1 MYPYYND
8 YQFKIEYDPQN
19 NKYAFAKN
27 HIGPQ
32 EWVAISVH
40 SYTDTDANTIYVA
53 KTGSDGNAGT
63 AAAPKLTL
71 LAAINACTA
80 AKTKVIVQDSNT
92 YAEELNTMDNDY
104 FEGLYADTGQT
115 PTYTLRVLDF
125 TPADGNAI
133 FVAKTG
139 SDGDA
144 GTQAAPKL
152 TIAGAIAAVDGTHQ
166 AVVIMDSETYSESGF
181 EFTGNFKKLVAADGM
196 NPVIDIDVNDSLIN
210 QTLYIAPTSYNSS
223 GGQQDLSSGVLS
235 TGKFIITTAMN
246 TGAYLYIYSAI
257 GILENSITITNNQ
270 INEISMGVMSND
282 NIVIAYEDT
291 SDGNKGKFVIYNS
304 SGAVIVASTV
314 FESGVTAQISEVGI
328 MSNDSF
334 IIAYKDTG
342 DADKGKFVIYNSSGV
357 LQISPTIFSANST
370 TYIWNAVLSTDN
382 FVIVFRDG
390 GDGNK
395 GKFVIYNSSGVLQV
409 GPTIFEASGAYPFS
423 IKRQSNN
430 NFIIAYMDEGDASK
444 LKFIIYDSS
453 GVLQVAQTVYD
464 AAGADEGTLLILN
477 NDAFLVTYVT
487 SDGGNPGKFKI
498 FNSGGTEIL
507 SATQYE
513 ASHPQFLR
521 PVINSDGQLLIAYL
535 DSADSGYGKYVIYNI
550 SYDGIKISTASI
562 INGID
567 ILRLDE
573 NYIHYMIKGN
583 AAKLTMKWCKIE
595 KSINPFVYAY
605 AIYSDSEV
613 DIQNC
618 NISDNDIG
626 IYSAENTAT
635 VKNNLIYRNAYG
647 YGVHINGTGAT
658 IEVTHNTIFNNYSGI
673 RFEGNGGSEV
683 VKNNIIFDND
693 IYGILAATTV
703 TQSYSINT
711 NTNSGVT
718 NGTSIVSANPL
729 FINDGTLVPASTDLK
744 LKLRV
749 LGYFTDSPAYQL
761 ADDTTPDRDAGA
773 WNVVP
778 IGSATTWTSATI
790 EKPAEGIK
798 VTYVPV
804 GETII
809 VKKDG
814 TIETYVDGWR
824 EVVELDFEGLL
835 NADFTTILALL
846 LCDSNTVRIYPDPT
860 TYSTNLN
867 TYTLVYKEVN
877 GSAKNFR
884 LSETGVQ
891 DVKLVFS
898 RAYA

>member
-32 EWVAISVH
+32 EWVSISVH
-40 SYTDTDANTIYVA
+40 TYTDTDANTIYVA

-92 YAEELNTMDNDY
+92 YAEELDTMDNDY

-125 TPADGNAI
+125 TPADDNAI

-139 SDGDA
+139 DDGDA

-166 AVVIMDSETYSESGF
+166 AVVIMDSETYAEDSI
-181 EFTGNFKKLVAADGM
+181 EFTGNFKKLVAALGMSPVFSEGILTSSIICTDYVAPLEFEAHSASEISCAVMSDNSFIIAYQDG
-196 NPVIDIDVNDSLIN
+196 NDSKGKFIIYDSNGVVQISTTIFEALP
-210 QTLYIAPTSYNSS
+210 TTYISCAVMSDDSFVIAYQNGADSKFVVYNSS
-223 GGQQDLSSGVLS
+223 GTVLVAATVFDTTPGNYISCATMSNNNFVIAYSDADDSKGKFIIYNSAGVEQVSLTIFEASPTTGVSCAVMSNNNFVIAYADGDDADGKFVVYSSAGAELVAPTAIGALAGSPTYISCAVMSNNNFVIAYQDT
-235 TGKFIITTAMN
+235 TGKFIIYNSAGVLQVAATEFETTAN
-246 TGAYLYIYSAI
+246 YISCA
-257 GILENSITITNNQ
+257 
-270 INEISMGVMSND
+270 MMSND
-282 NIVIAYEDT
+282 NFVISYED
-291 SDGNKGKFVIYNS
+291 SGAAVGKFVVYS
-304 SGAVIVASTV
+304 SAGAELVAP
-314 FESGVTAQISEVGI
+314 QQ
-328 MSNDSF
+328 
-334 IIAYKDTG
+334 Y
-342 DADKGKFVIYNSSGV
+342 DASD
-357 LQISPTIFSANST
+357 
-370 TYIWNAVLSTDN
+370 
-382 FVIVFRDG
+382 
-390 GDGNK
+390 
-395 GKFVIYNSSGVLQV
+395 V
-409 GPTIFEASGAYPFS
+409 GPQSCAVM
-423 IKRQSNN
+423 SNN
-430 NFIIAYMDEGDASK
+430 NFIIAY
-444 LKFIIYDSS
+444 
-453 GVLQVAQTVYD
+453 
-464 AAGADEGTLLILN
+464 
-477 NDAFLVTYVT
+477 NDT
-487 SDGGNPGKFKI
+487 DGKF
-498 FNSGGTEIL
+498 TIL
-507 SATQYE
+507 TS
-513 ASHPQFLR
+513 
-521 PVINSDGQLLIAYL
+521 
-535 DSADSGYGKYVIYNI
+535 
-550 SYDGIKISTASI
+550 SYDRIIVSTAAI

-567 ILRLDE
+567 FTRGDTLNTRYAF
-573 NYIHYMIKGN
+573 NCT
-583 AAKLTMKWCKIE
+583 AKLTLKWCNVIDYIE
-595 KSINPFVYAY
+595 LDTNNAY

-613 DIQNC
+613 DVQNC

-635 VKNNLIYRNAYG
+635 IKNNLIYRNAYG
-647 YGVHINGTGAT
+647 YGVHVNGTGAT

-703 TQSYSINT
+703 TQTYSINT

-718 NGTSIVSANPL
+718 SGTGIVSANPL
-729 FINDGTLVPASTDLK
+729 FINDGTLILASTDLK